1 VREKTKIFKSG
12 EGLMAKQILRL
23 RVVLN
28 DILPSIWGYTINE
41 KRLKTAQYKYQE
53 RQKSLKEIKW
63 SLSLFNRSKRR

>member
-1 VREKTKIFKSG
+1 
-12 EGLMAKQILRL
+12 MAKQILRL